1 MSFFCRSL
9 TIKNKYNFGANTPI
23 FKVKTEHYMFVFV
36 IVKSIYVIPIKLSEN
51 YEITKIECNSDYDII
66 ISYTTY
72 NNRCKIVTPV
82 MISKI
87 IYKTDSTVT
96 LDSLTYRNEYYY
108 DLNLY
113 EDLNSIDNKAVT
125 VLLEHITKSS
135 DYKSLKFMD
144 PSYHESEDESTE
156 EFEIESDED
165 SDDDDYW

>member
-1 MSFFCRSL
+1 MSFFCRSFA
-9 TIKNKYNFGANTPI
+9 IKNKYHFSADTPI
-23 FKVKTEHYMFVFV
+23 FKVKTKHYTFIFV
-36 IVKSIYVIPIKLSEN
+36 IVRAIYVIPIKLSDN
-51 YEITKIECNSDYDII
+51 YEITKIECNSNYDII

-72 NNRCKIVTPV
+72 NNHCKIVTPV
-82 MISKI
+82 MITKI
-87 IYKTDSTVT
+87 VYKTDSTVT

-108 DLNLY
+108 DLDLY
-113 EDLNSIDNKAVT
+113 EDLNSMDNKVVS

-156 EFEIESDED
+156 EFEIETDED